1 MTLTHKIVQPFVDM
15 LEEAM
20 PYRVTITNTDGYIIG
35 SSDPNRI
42 DQFHPSAYEILCGR
56 KPIESWDLETNSY
69 VNLPEN
75 VLLGYGEKIIYGGDC
90 IGLIGL
96 VGSPEEIK
104 QSLKTAQLVLHLM
117 LDRKKASDELK
128 LIARDK
134 YACVQ
139 RLLQGQCGSP
149 EWTEER
155 AHTYGIKLSIPR
167 YLLVVQ
173 TNLFSFE
180 EKGPL
185 ELSTIRQSVNRTVR
199 TMFAGQEDLVY
210 EGDTGE
216 IVVLTASGGHRNDR
230 QRKRTM
236 EAATAQAYTELKS
249 RYGISILIGVGDECA
264 GYTEIPRALR
274 QARTAAEI
282 GARIE
287 REDGIYFYSR
297 MRLGRIVADFSP
309 EIRQILEKE
318 IIEKLL
324 NARENG
330 LIETLRV
337 YFDKNTSVTETARA
351 LFIHRNTLQYRFRQI
366 REITGFDIH
375 NVDDLVQLRLAIL
388 EYRYFQPRNH

>member
-1 MTLTHKIVQPFVDM
+1 MILTHEIVQPFVDM

-20 PYRVTITNTDGYIIG
+20 PYKVTVTNTEGYIIG
-35 SSDPNRI
+35 SSDPARI

-69 VNLPEN
+69 VNLPEG
-75 VLLGYGEKIIYGGDC
+75 VLLGYGERIIYGGSC
-90 IGLIGL
+90 IGLIGI
-96 VGSPEEIK
+96 VGSPNEIR

-134 YACVQ
+134 YAFVQ
-139 RLLQGQCGSP
+139 RLLLGQCGST
-149 EWTEER
+149 EWTRER
-155 AHTYGIKLSIPR
+155 ASTYGIELSIPR
-167 YLLVVQ
+167 CVLVVQ

-185 ELSTIRQSVNRTVR
+185 ELSTIRQRVNRTVR

-216 IVVLTASGGHRNDR
+216 IVVLTASEAHRNSQR
-230 QRKRTM
+230 RKRVM
-236 EAATAQAYTELKS
+236 EKSVTQLYTELKNL
-249 RYGISILIGVGDECA
+249 YKISILIGVGEECA
-264 GYTEIPRALR
+264 DYTEIPRSLK

-282 GARIE
+282 GARTE
-287 REDGIYFYSR
+287 QEDGIYYYSK
-297 MRLGRIVADFSP
+297 MRLGRIVADFSQ
-309 EIRQILEKE
+309 EIRPILEKE

-324 NARENG
+324 DAGEDG

-337 YFDKNTSVTETARA
+337 YFERNANVTETAQE

-388 EYRYFQPRNH
+388 QYRYFRKGEG